1 MHISLSL
8 RHKVLLFV
16 AIPLFVQIGLL
27 VALANLQTSAEQALK
42 ASLRSRMISDTIN
55 EIASDILKIVTRYR
69 SYEALE
75 NTPLDDDT
83 GVALFNQL
91 RSDYSLLKSIAKD
104 QPDIL
109 SAVLRSEQTTNE
121 YIGMFAKIKRA
132 MLDENPISTMD
143 RIKIARKFR
152 NRKNDVVVKQLLLIA
167 DEQKKIAGR
176 APEEQAVF
184 REKAQSVMIFLGFF
198 DLALG
203 IVFSVFLTRNI
214 TDRLE
219 RVMDNTFRLTNG
231 QALNPQLSGSDELA
245 RLDQVFHKMAY
256 ELQLSM
262 RKERAVV
269 QNARDFI
276 CTLDSNFKILAANP
290 AASNLLGVSPE
301 SLLATSALDLVCQT
315 DRRKAEN
322 YLEALKQVPAEAP
335 EELDLETQNKS
346 IITTLWSAH
355 WSKEENSI
363 FCVVHDITERKKVEN
378 LKQEVTAMVTHDL
391 RSPLSTL
398 NNVLNF
404 FELSTE
410 ESKNEKMTRYI
421 SMGRRNTERMLTLVN
436 DLLDTEKIRSGTMEI
451 EMNKFELSNC
461 FAKCHELTA
470 AFAEEMAVEL
480 VFEPTT
486 IQAVG
491 DENMIDRVLSN
502 LVSNAIK
509 YSPKGKYVRVF
520 AKSDD
525 HFATVTVEDDGP
537 GIPQEDLDS
546 VFERFRQVRRPGAKT
561 KGGSGLGLTICKAIV
576 ELHGGKIWVE
586 SGDKNSAQD
595 TDETRAEAGG
605 SSFIFTLPV
614 AAEQII

>member
-69 SYEALE
+69 SYQSLE
-75 NTPLDDDT
+75 NVPLDDDT
-83 GVALFNQL
+83 GIALFGKL
-91 RSDYSLLKSIAKD
+91 RSDYSLLKATAKD

-121 YIGMFAKIKRA
+121 YIAMFSKIKSA
-132 MLDENPISTMD
+132 LADANAISQME
-143 RIKIARKFR
+143 RIKIARRFR
-152 NRKNDVVVKQLLLIA
+152 NRGNDFLVQQLLSIG
-167 DEQKKIAGR
+167 DEQRRIAER

-184 REKAQSVMIFLGFF
+184 RERAQSVMIFLGFF

-214 TDRLE
+214 TNRLE
-219 RVMDNTFRLTNG
+219 RVMDNTFRLTSG
-231 QALNPQLSGSDELA
+231 QALNPQLTGSDELA
-245 RLDQVFHKMAY
+245 KLDQVFHKMAH
-256 ELQLSM
+256 ELQLAM

-276 CTLDSNFKILAANP
+276 CTLDSDFKILAANP
-290 AASNLLGVSPE
+290 AAFNLLGVKPE
-301 SLLATSALDLVCQT
+301 VLIGKSALDLICKT
-315 DRRKAEN
+315 HRHKAEN
-322 YLEALKQVPAEAP
+322 YLEALKQIPAEAP
-335 EELDLETQNKS
+335 QELDLETQNRS

-355 WSKEENSI
+355 WSSEENSI

-410 ESKNEKMTRYI
+410 ESNNEKMTRYI

-436 DLLDTEKIRSGTMEI
+436 DLLDIEKIRSGSMEI
-451 EMNKFELSNC
+451 EMNRFELSTC

-509 YSPKGKYVRVF
+509 YSPKGKNVRVF
-520 AKSDD
+520 ARSNDN
-525 HFATVTVEDDGP
+525 FATVTVEDDGP
-537 GIPQEDLDS
+537 GIPREDLDS

-586 SGDKNSAQD
+586 SGEKNAQD
-595 TDETRAEAGG
+595 ADEKNTETGG
-605 SSFIFTLPV
+605 SSFIFTLPL
-614 AAEQII
+614 AAE